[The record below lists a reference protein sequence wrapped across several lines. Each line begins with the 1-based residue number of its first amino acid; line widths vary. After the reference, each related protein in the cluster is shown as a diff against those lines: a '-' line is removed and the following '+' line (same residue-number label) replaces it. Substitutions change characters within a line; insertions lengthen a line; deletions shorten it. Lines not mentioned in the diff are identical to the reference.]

1 VRLAPPRPLPS
12 HSRRQRALLA
22 LVFIVLSLGS
32 LGAAFFRTQVV
43 RNHDFVLRSEENRL
57 RVVPIPAPRGTIY
70 DRHGAIVAETATGYA
85 LFLEPAP
92 RDSIEA
98 RLRSLLP
105 YLELE
110 EESILALH
118 QRHARHPR
126 EPLQVSGALSFEQVS
141 RIEENRHALRG
152 IVLETRPVRR
162 YPQGRAIAHLIGYV
176 AEITEGELQD
186 TSWAGYRMGQEIG
199 RSGVERQHE
208 RLLGGRLGSRYLEVD
223 AHGRIVG
230 SLATEAAVRP
240 VPGSDLHLTLD
251 LELQRFIDRIF
262 PEDKPGSVVAM
273 VPSTGEILALYSHP
287 TYDPNLFTGGVSPR
301 VWRQLNSD
309 PGRPLLNRATHGI
322 YPPGSTWKLATAI
335 VALERGVI
343 TPTQRMPIACTGGMS
358 YAGHYSRCWKR
369 EGHGSLDLAGA
380 IAHSCNVYFYQL
392 GIRLG
397 VNALAQAGTRLGFG
411 RRTGVDLPTESAG
424 TFPDDAEWYRRRFGW
439 MPTPS
444 EVMSLA
450 IGQGPNSQTP
460 LRMAQF
466 FSALAG
472 DGTAARPHLVRTGGA
487 QVETDLGVRSGTL
500 EAVRL
505 GLARVVE
512 PGGTAYMSSLKDWK
526 LYGKTGTS
534 QNPHDP
540 KRPHAWFT
548 GFAGP
553 RDAPPEIVVAVI
565 VEFGEGGSAVA
576 APIAAKVAD
585 FYLNRSRGL
594 PVEEAQTLRERLEA
608 GRPVRVVAA
617 PAPDPDSA
625 HIEQRLAD

>member
-1 VRLAPPRPLPS
+1 MRLGPPRAPHS
-12 HSRRQRALLA
+12 QSRRQRAVLA
-22 LVFIVLSLGS
+22 LAFIALSLSS
-32 LGAAFFRTQVV
+32 LGLAFFRTQVI
-43 RNHDFVLRSEENRL
+43 RNHDFVLRSEDNRL

-70 DRHGAIVAETATGYA
+70 DRNGAIVAETVTGYA
-85 LFLEPAP
+85 LFLEPAV
-92 RDSIEA
+92 RDSVEA
-98 RLRSLLP
+98 RLRRISP

-110 EESILALH
+110 EESMAALL
-118 QRHARHPR
+118 QRQARFPR
-126 EPLQVSGALSFEQVS
+126 EPLLISGAMSFEQVS
-141 RIEENRHALRG
+141 RIEENRSALSG

-162 YPQGRAIAHLIGYV
+162 YPQGRAVAHLIGYV
-176 AEITEGELQD
+176 AEISEGELQD
-186 TSWAGYRMGQEIG
+186 TAWADYRLGQHIG
-199 RSGVERQHE
+199 RSGLERQYE

-223 AHGRIVG
+223 AYGRIVG
-230 SLATEAAVRP
+230 SLASEAAVRP
-240 VPGSDLHLTLD
+240 VPGGDLHLTLD
-251 LELQRFIDRIF
+251 VELQRFIDRIF
-262 PEDKPGSVVAM
+262 PKDKPGSVVAM

-287 TYDPNLFTGGVSPR
+287 TYDPNLFTGGIPPR
-301 VWRQLNSD
+301 VWRELNSD
-309 PGRPLLNRATHGI
+309 PARPLLNRATHGI

-335 VALERGVI
+335 VALERGVV
-343 TPTQRMPIACTGGMS
+343 TPAQRMPIACSGGMS

-369 EGHGSLDLAGA
+369 DGHGSLDLAGA

-397 VNALAQAGTRLGFG
+397 VNVLAQAGSRLGFS
-411 RRTGVDLPTESAG
+411 RRTGIDLPTESAG
-424 TFPDDAEWYRRRFGW
+424 TFPEDAEWYRRRFGW

-472 DGTAARPHLVRTGGA
+472 DGTAARPHLVRGGEE
-487 QVETDLGVRSGTL
+487 QPETELGVRSETL

-512 PGGTAYMSSLKDWK
+512 PGGTAYMSSLQRWK

-540 KRPHAWFT
+540 QRPHAWFT
-548 GFAGP
+548 GFAGAP
-553 RDAPPEIVVAVI
+553 DGPPEIVVAVI
-565 VEFGEGGSAVA
+565 VEFGEGGSAAA

-585 FYLNRSRGL
+585 FYLSTSRGL
-594 PVEEAQTLRERLEA
+594 PVREAQTLRERLAA
-608 GRPVRVVAA
+608 GRPATVLAP

-625 HIEQRLAD
+625 HIERRATY

>member
-1 VRLAPPRPLPS
+1 VRLGSPRPL
-12 HSRRQRALLA
+12 HAHTRRQRALIA
-22 LVFIVLSLGS
+22 LVFIAFSIGS
-32 LGAAFFRTQVV
+32 LGVAFFRTQVV
-43 RNHDFVLRSEENRL
+43 RNHDFVLRSDDNRL

-70 DRHGAIVAETATGYA
+70 DRNGAIVAETVTGYA

-92 RDSIEA
+92 RAAIEE
-98 RLRSLLP
+98 RLRLLDAF
-105 YLELE
+105 LELE
-110 EESILALH
+110 DETVAALL
-118 QRHARHPR
+118 QRQARYPR
-126 EPLQVSGALSFEQVS
+126 EPLQLSSALTFEQVS
-141 RIEENRHALRG
+141 RVEENRHAISG

-162 YPQGRAIAHLIGYV
+162 YPQGQAVAHLIGYV
-176 AEITEGELQD
+176 AEISEAELQD
-186 TSWAGYRMGQEIG
+186 TTWSSYRMGQQIG
-199 RSGVERQHE
+199 RAGVERQHE
-208 RLLGGRLGSRYLEVD
+208 RLLGGSPGSRFLEVD

-230 SLATEAAVRP
+230 PLATEAAVRP
-240 VPGSDLHLTLD
+240 VPGQDLHLTLD
-251 LELQRFIDRIF
+251 VELQRFIDRIF
-262 PEDKPGSVVAM
+262 PKDKPGSVVAM

-301 VWRQLNSD
+301 VWRELNGD
-309 PGRPLLNRATHGI
+309 AGRPLLNRATHGI

-343 TPTQRMPIACTGGMS
+343 TPTQRMPVACTGGMS

-369 EGHGSLDLAGA
+369 DGHGSLDLAAA

-397 VNALAQAGTRLGFG
+397 VNSLAQAGSRLGFG
-411 RRTGVDLPTESAG
+411 RRTGIDLPTESAG
-424 TFPDDAEWYRRRFGW
+424 TFPDGAEWYRRRFGW

-444 EVMSLA
+444 EVMSLS

-472 DGTAARPHLVRTGGA
+472 DGTAARPHLVRGEA
-487 QVETDLGVRSGTL
+487 QVETDLGVRRETL
-500 EAVRL
+500 EAVRR
-505 GLARVVE
+505 GLAAVVE
-512 PGGTAYMSSLKDWK
+512 PGGTAYMSSLQRWK

-540 KRPHAWFT
+540 ARPHAWFT

-553 RDAPPEIVVAVI
+553 PEGAPEIVVAVI
-565 VEFGEGGSAVA
+565 VEFGEGGSAAA

-585 FYLNRSRGL
+585 FYLNTTHGF
-594 PVEEAQTLRERLEA
+594 PVPEAQTLRERLAA
-608 GRPVRVVAA
+608 GRPATIVAP

-625 HIEQRLAD
+625 HIERRATY